1 MRYFLILS
9 YLVLHSSLL
18 FVISFSIG
26 RIRSLSGID
35 RRLSDAVLLS
45 THADTS
51 TSSIYWWH
59 WLIGKDSFSHSSAF
73 GSSVGYSLVL
83 LPTTDP

>member
-1 MRYFLILS
+1 M
-9 YLVLHSSLL
+9 L
-18 FVISFSIG
+18 F
-26 RIRSLSGID
+26 
-35 RRLSDAVLLS
+35 DAVLLP

-59 WLIGKDSFSHSSAF
+59 WLVGEDSFSHSSAF